1 MIIEL
6 EKLGFTLD
14 EKQLSMTVV
23 PNKTTG
29 TSAAACPEVIEF
41 YQRALLGQ
49 TEADNFKNV
58 PFNKSKK
65 RIPRITTGNVLKS
78 WNCSFSDGVTANLST
93 KEVEVSKVS
102 VMMEICIADL
112 EDSFLIDRMTA
123 GQNNPVNPQDFLNYL
138 WGYIGDQAGEDL
150 ETLRWLGD
158 TENGADAFH
167 KLTNGYVTQLELDR
181 NEDLSTEGARLATHI
196 VSAGSISDS
205 NVIGELYKLIKAV
218 PKRFRKATGRNEL
231 KIFVS
236 SDIALAFQIATSQG
250 TAVGSYV
257 TNTGDMFIG
266 RYKLIEVPTLPEKT
280 IIASPKEDIIYTYD
294 LLNDKNNFTVV
305 DMLKTAAEPKVR
317 FRVNMAIGFAFD
329 TLQNVV
335 YYSPTA
341 LVDNGGEEPGGGEPG
356 GGEPGGGEP
365 GGGEP
370 E

>member
-1 MIIEL
+1 MKIEL
-6 EKLGFTLD
+6 EKLGFSLD

-23 PNKTTG
+23 PDSG
-29 TSAAACPEVIEF
+29 GSADACPEVIEF
-41 YQRALLGQ
+41 YSRALLGQ
-49 TEADNFKNV
+49 TEADNFKNI

-65 RIPRITTGNVLKS
+65 RIPRITTGSVLRD
-78 WNCSFSDGVTANLST
+78 WNCSFSDNVTANLST
-93 KEVEVSKVS
+93 KEAEVQKMS

-158 TENGADAFH
+158 TDDTDDLL
-167 KLTNGYVTQLELDR
+167 KLTDGYVTQLEFDR
-181 NEDLSTEGARLATHI
+181 NQDASTAGARLATHI
-196 VSAGSISDS
+196 EAGTISDS
-205 NVIGELYKLIKAV
+205 TVIAELYKAIKEV
-218 PKRFRKATGRNEL
+218 PAKLRKATGRNEL

-236 SDIALAFQIATSQG
+236 SDVALAFQIATSQG

-266 RYKLIEVPTLPEKT
+266 RYKLIEVPVLPEQT
-280 IIASPKEDIIYTYD
+280 MILAPKEDIVYTYD
-294 LLNDKNNFTVV
+294 LLDDKNNFTVV
-305 DMLKTAAEPKVR
+305 DMLKTTAEPKVR
-317 FRVNMAIGFAFD
+317 FRVNMAVGFVFD

-341 LVDNGGEEPGGGEPG
+341 LV
-356 GGEPGGGEP
+356 
-365 GGGEP
+365 
-370 E
+370 

>member
-1 MIIEL
+1 MKIEL
-6 EKLGFTLD
+6 EKLGFSLD

-23 PNKTTG
+23 PDNAG
-29 TSAAACPEVIEF
+29 SADACPEVIEF
-41 YQRALLGQ
+41 YSRALLGQ

-65 RIPRITTGNVLKS
+65 RIPRITTGSVLRD
-78 WNCSFSDGVTANLST
+78 WNCSFSDNVTADLST
-93 KEVEVSKVS
+93 KEAEVKKMS

-158 TENGADAFH
+158 TDDADDLL
-167 KLTNGYVTQLELDR
+167 KLTDGYVTQLEFDR
-181 NEDLSTEGARLATHI
+181 NSDPSTAGARLATHI
-196 VSAGSISDS
+196 EAGTISDS
-205 NVIGELYKLIKAV
+205 TVIAELYKAIKEV
-218 PKRFRKATGRNEL
+218 PAKLRKATGRNEL

-236 SDIALAFQIATSQG
+236 SDIALAFQIATSKG

-266 RYKLIEVPTLPEKT
+266 RYKLIEVPVLPEQT
-280 IIASPKEDIIYTYD
+280 MILAPKEDIVYTYD
-294 LLNDKNNFTVV
+294 LLDDKNNFTVV
-305 DMLKTAAEPKVR
+305 DMLKTTAEPKVR
-317 FRVNMAIGFAFD
+317 FRVNLAVGFVFD

-341 LVDNGGEEPGGGEPG
+341 LV
-356 GGEPGGGEP
+356 
-365 GGGEP
+365 
-370 E
+370 

>member
-29 TSAAACPEVIEF
+29 TSAEACPEVIEF

-158 TENGADAFH
+158 TDSEDDFTA
-167 KLTNGYVTQLELDR
+167 LTDGYVPQLELDR
-181 NEDLSTEGARLATHI
+181 NEDSSTAGARLATHL
-196 VSAGSISDS
+196 VSANTISETT
-205 NVIGELYKLIKAV
+205 VIGELYKLIKEV

-280 IIASPKEDIIYTYD
+280 MIATPKEDIIYTYD

-341 LVDNGGEEPGGGEPG
+341 LVEEEEPGGE
-356 GGEPGGGEP
+356 E
-365 GGGEP
+365 
-370 E
+370 